1 MFESLIKTLMQT
13 RRPSEEAGRRFQS
26 RLYFPGK
33 REQPW
38 KRIAERPRVRVRA
51 RPRPRERLRGV
62 CVTQRVQTL
71 LQPGELESPGK
82 SPKVREG
89 SLKPQVCS
97 ALLVGMIKT
106 LRPQTNPLA
115 TDLLLNI
122 SYSHPHP

>member
-1 MFESLIKTLMQT
+1 MQT

-38 KRIAERPRVRVRA
+38 KRIAERPSVRVRA
-51 RPRPRERLRGV
+51 RPRPRPRERLRGV
-62 CVTQRVQTL
+62 CVSQQVQTL

-82 SPKVREG
+82 SLRVREG

-115 TDLLLNI
+115 IGLLLNI